1 MTKINNKLLFL
12 ILAIL
17 IFAVLLVSSKFTTF
31 AAAEPTIT
39 VGSAKGNAGDTVDV
53 TITMSNN
60 PGLVS
65 MNLYVNYDTDV
76 LKLIEVKDG
85 GLLSGV
91 THSDNYTSPY
101 SLCWV
106 NDLSKENF
114 KVNGVLAKLT
124 FEINKNT
131 KLKQT
136 KVSLEQ
142 DILDC
147 NVENVVFNL
156 KSGSVNVGNTINESK
171 VNSSETNLNKKQTA
185 TESRSDDFYKNAS
198 DKNNSTDG
206 TFGSTGQMAENEVAP
221 GENLNAGRSDTSEN
235 SNESVSEFIRV
246 TSDSANNEL
255 NNNGTVVTVVVIT
268 IVFALI
274 LGGLFIYLKQR
285 RKKME

>member
-124 FEINKNT
+124 FEIFNNAKDSST
-131 KLKQT
+131 
-136 KVSLEQ
+136 VSLDQ
-142 DILDC
+142 DILNCDM
-147 NVENVVFNL
+147 ENVDFNL
-156 KSGSVNVGNTINESK
+156 ISGKIEVGNSSQSKDNDSQASGFTESNFDSNVSSIANSGK
-171 VNSSETNLNKKQTA
+171 YSENIESRNSSDVK
-185 TESRSDDFYKNAS
+185 AS
-198 DKNNSTDG
+198 DASKNN
-206 TFGSTGQMAENEVAP
+206 Q
-221 GENLNAGRSDTSEN
+221 
-235 SNESVSEFIRV
+235 ESVDNNATVLFKDDSDVSAEKSSP
-246 TSDSANNEL
+246 TDSAKSKGGL
-255 NNNGTVVTVVVIT
+255 NRILVILIAIIIIVAVIT
-268 IVFALI
+268 S
-274 LGGLFIYLKQR
+274 GFIYCKYKHKT
-285 RKKME
+285 KK